1 MQKKQIKMNKI
12 FPVIISVFISA
23 VLLVSCDDRTTY
35 AEDLKAERLLIA
47 DYIKRNN
54 IQVVSEFPAGNDAWP
69 ENLFVKTTS
78 GLYFH
83 LAHPGDTT
91 STDTLETYDLVSV
104 RYLQY
109 TLTQNPDTIFS
120 WNTIDSPYAT
130 TFNYQDLNGLN
141 NKAWHEALSYMKR
154 NESQAK
160 IIVTSKLGL
169 ESNMQSVTP
178 YGYDLKLQF
187 RK

>member
-1 MQKKQIKMNKI
+1 MNKF
-12 FPVIISVFISA
+12 FPIIISIFVSA
-23 VLLVSCDDRTTY
+23 IFLISCDDRTTY
-35 AEDLKAERLLIA
+35 AEQLKAERLLIE

-54 IQVVSEFPAGNDAWP
+54 IQVVSEFPESKTAWP
-69 ENLFVKTTS
+69 KNLFVKTTS

-83 LAHPGDTT
+83 LSDPGDIT

-109 TLTQNPDTIFS
+109 TLTTKPDTVFS
-120 WNTIDSPYAT
+120 WNTIDSPYPT
-130 TFNYQDLNGLN
+130 TFNYQDYTKAN
-141 NKAWHEALSYMKR
+141 NAWHEALSYMKR

-160 IIVTSKLGL
+160 IIVPSKLGFQ
-169 ESNMQSVTP
+169 SNMQSVTP
-178 YGYDLKLQF
+178 YGYDLKIQF